1 MDVGGGL
8 PGGEAWR
15 GMGWLLKDPEAVTHS
30 APDDGV
36 VVEPDSDV
44 LCLRDLP
51 LVVHT
56 NGDEVWGYVDPKTLG
71 AFVCGIAVRR
81 GLWRGDGA
89 GYLPLHVLTCFDD
102 CGWASPPPVL
112 SSPSSSLGS
121 CRRGSFLPFF
131 SIDCGVAVSESDKVL
146 SLLC

>member
-15 GMGWLLKDPEAVTHS
+15 GMGWLLENPKATTHG

-36 VVEPDSDV
+36 VVEFDGDIPH
-44 LCLRDLP
+44 LRNLP

-56 NGDEVWGYVDPKTLG
+56 NRDEVRGYVDPEALG
-71 AFVCGIAVRR
+71 TFICGVAVQK
-81 GLWRGDGA
+81 GLSQGDGA

-102 CGWASPPPVL
+102 RGWASPPPVL
-112 SSPSSSLGS
+112 SSPSSPLGP
-121 CRRGSFLPFF
+121 RRWGSFLSFF
-131 SIDCGVAVSESDKVL
+131 SVDC
-146 SLLC
+146 